1 MTDRIFLT
9 EEELVVLTKK
19 KRRDKQIAR
28 LRELRIAFIPSD
40 AGFPVVAV
48 REIERRLVKDPKIR
62 TKDRPRLE
70 LVR

>member
-1 MTDRIFLT
+1 MFLT
-9 EEELVVLTKK
+9 DEQLVILTGR
-19 KRRDKQIAR
+19 KRRAGQIAWLAER
-28 LRELRIAFIPSD
+28 RIPHIVSA

-48 REIERRLVKDPKIR
+48 REIERRLVQDPKIR